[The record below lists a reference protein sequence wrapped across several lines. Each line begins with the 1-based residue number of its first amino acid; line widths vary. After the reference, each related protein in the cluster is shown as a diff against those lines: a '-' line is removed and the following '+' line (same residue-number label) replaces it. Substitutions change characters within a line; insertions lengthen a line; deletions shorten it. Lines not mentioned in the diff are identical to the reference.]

1 MPRNHSPKHE
11 TAKPNADKIHAAM
24 AMLPELD
31 YQSLALASG
40 TTMQALMR
48 ASDAMLKGAMALSQE
63 MTEFT
68 NARLRQNV
76 ERSETLLRCS
86 DPAEAFGLQ
95 CDFAHKTTQQYLDE
109 ANRLMALATDVTGKC
124 WQPLE
129 ECTRETLGRLNPGKR
144 NGGHPHAE
152 APSRSEPQHHGK

>member
-1 MPRNHSPKHE
+1 MARNTPKQE
-11 TAKPNADKIHAAM
+11 TSKPGGDKTQAAM
-24 AMLPELD
+24 AMMPELD
-31 YQSLALASG
+31 YQSLALAGG

-48 ASDAMLKGAMALSQE
+48 ASDAMLKGVMALSQE

-95 CDFAHKTTQQYLDE
+95 CDFAHKATQHYLDE
-109 ANRLMALATDVTGKC
+109 ANRLMALATTVTGKC
-124 WQPLE
+124 WEPLE
-129 ECTRETLGRLNPGKR
+129 ECTRETLGRFKNGAQ
-144 NGGHPHAE
+144 NGGRAHAE
-152 APSRSEPQHHGK
+152 TPARAEPQHHGK

>member
-1 MPRNHSPKHE
+1 MPRTHVKTENGRSAE
-11 TAKPNADKIHAAM
+11 RSHAPAT
-24 AMLPELD
+24 MLPELD

-40 TTMQALMR
+40 STMQALMR
-48 ASDAMLKGAMALSQE
+48 ASDAMLKGVMALSQE

-95 CDFAHKTTQQYLDE
+95 CEFAHKATQHYLDE
-109 ANRLMALATDVTGKC
+109 ANRLMSLASEVSGKC
-124 WQPLE
+124 WEPLE
-129 ECTRETLGRLNPGKR
+129 ACTRDALDRLNAGER
-144 NGGHPHAE
+144 NGGRSHVE
-152 APSRSEPQHHGK
+152 ASPRSEHQHHGK